1 MLNGA
6 TCLKLFVSVYLMN
19 LINVALGGFP
29 SSPFLLSPNVHKLHF
44 RLVCLVLFR

>member
-19 LINVALGGFP
+19 LINVALGGITF
-29 SSPFLLSPNVHKLHF
+29 FF
-44 RLVCLVLFR
+44 RLHPSFYLPMCINFILDLYA